1 MLEHNQ
7 IILHRSLMGL
17 IAVSME
23 NKNAKT
29 HTGQTKTGRKFFLPF
44 KFASMK

>member
-29 HTGQTKTGRKFFLPF
+29 HTGQTKTGRKFFLPL